1 VLYSFRLTRI
11 GSEGLSIRRMSGMNG
26 RSMGRR
32 ARMQFWLRLKG
43 GAGGAGAHL
52 RILLAIASFVIYVSA
67 VVGLHPDRNN
77 FLAEREAFAA
87 AVSSAVYGAPLG
99 TAYLGV
105 ATVIHYSDT
114 PLATALEQTA
124 ARNVTPGTLLQD
136 GGMEGNG
143 IGYIVLATWSMLIFG
158 PHVFSPILLMLGL
171 MGLSGAAF
179 LWRFGDDQ
187 AVVVLLYFF
196 ALTLLLFTPVVWAP
210 DVALGLPIG
219 GIHYFAVVGTLPAFH
234 LAAEVV
240 DSSALKLAIGR
251 WRFFRLAV
259 QVVILVLAVL
269 TRTSNASLL
278 GAIGLIWL
286 FILWRNR
293 RDRSRVWRHIGNGA
307 FIAGMAGGFF
317 ALIILLLPPN
327 YLGDGRVRGIVWHR
341 VFVGLGLNTAW
352 PFGNLREIYDC
363 NYDPSLPGL
372 ALEPGLL
379 DNNGACV
386 WIHYAHTHN
395 LSPREQS
402 GAIDSVALYEA
413 VLRDAFINVVR
424 LYPREVLETYIYY
437 KSPMAYAELK
447 SAVEPYFNLNGYSA
461 LLKGLFVAAF
471 VNLLYFLLAFLVTP
485 SAAPDPA
492 RSLRF
497 GGMTLLF
504 ALFSFPGYFAAWP
517 GTTQT
522 FDLKLY
528 AILAAGAA
536 LNTLVAWVKL
546 EWVKRTRS
554 AGGLEPVG

>member
-1 VLYSFRLTRI
+1 VFGISPAPLAGAARQHARQPCAAPAEAGVADAEPDHRRRHAVDDALANQVFVLAGR
-11 GSEGLSIRRMSGMNG
+11 EQGLSLRRMSDMNG
-26 RSMGRR
+26 RSIERRR
-32 ARMQFWLRLKG
+32 ARMQYWLRLKRR
-43 GAGGAGAHL
+43 AGGAGSHL

-67 VVGLHPDRNN
+67 VAGLHPDRND

-136 GGMEGNG
+136 GGVEGNG

-251 WRFFRLAV
+251 WRFFPIAV

-317 ALIILLLPPN
+317 ALADSSPK
-327 YLGDGRVRGIVWHR
+327 
-341 VFVGLGLNTAW
+341 
-352 PFGNLREIYDC
+352 C
-363 NYDPSLPGL
+363 NK
-372 ALEPGLL
+372 
-379 DNNGACV
+379 
-386 WIHYAHTHN
+386 
-395 LSPREQS
+395 
-402 GAIDSVALYEA
+402 VA
-413 VLRDAFINVVR
+413 
-424 LYPREVLETYIYY
+424 
-437 KSPMAYAELK
+437 
-447 SAVEPYFNLNGYSA
+447 
-461 LLKGLFVAAF
+461 
-471 VNLLYFLLAFLVTP
+471 
-485 SAAPDPA
+485 
-492 RSLRF
+492 
-497 GGMTLLF
+497 
-504 ALFSFPGYFAAWP
+504 
-517 GTTQT
+517 
-522 FDLKLY
+522 
-528 AILAAGAA
+528 
-536 LNTLVAWVKL
+536 
-546 EWVKRTRS
+546 
-554 AGGLEPVG
+554 